1 MISAN
6 DVTFIVPIYKLGI
19 DRLNNLKFILPHIIK
34 TGARV
39 LVVEQ
44 VKESATS
51 LDLKEFNSE
60 HLLYV
65 SKSEEFHKTGIINW
79 AVRNHANTKYVWVND
94 VDFYMKFGNVFGVEW
109 TEDFIKPYSTGKKL
123 TSDDSTRILRGEKI
137 DVSYEDE
144 SAEYIS
150 LYSALSFIFN
160 KEAFLSIGGMD
171 ESLFGW
177 GKEDIEFSER
187 VKSKNIPIQEIDHKG
202 IHLYHPVGGDI
213 VADVI
218 TNTQTTLVEKDMAI
232 ITCYFNWCGFISPT
246 RNFNRFLRQMDILGY
261 PVYGVELSLN
271 DRFETTGRVGW
282 KQIRVDKKNICFQ
295 KEACINL
302 AEKLVPK
309 KYKKIAWIDPDFSF
323 TNTNWYNDT
332 SKKLDTFKLVQMYDK
347 GIGTDRFGRIDRI
360 HPSLMSMHGK
370 VSMVDWYHHP
380 GHPGGAWG
388 ANRNLWKW
396 GGLYPYAIMGG
407 GDTVFIYTIFGF
419 DFSGASYEH
428 LNIGENSTF
437 LEYINWKKKIMSYIK
452 PEDVS
457 YISGSFIHEWHGD
470 RDNRGYNTRHK
481 ILERIDLNTNVILN
495 NNRIIELRGISKRS
509 TYDQILG
516 YFENRDEDAFLSD
529 WKKYLTFRKK
539 ESLQ

>member
-19 DRLNNLKFILPHIIK
+19 DRLNNLKFILPNIIK

-60 HLLYV
+60 HLLYI

-79 AVRNHANTKYVWVND
+79 AVKNHANTKYVWVND

-144 SAEYIS
+144 STEYIS

-160 KEAFLSIGGMD
+160 KQAFLDIGGMD

-187 VKSKNIPIQEIDHKG
+187 VKSKNTPIQEFDYKG
-202 IHLYHPVGGDI
+202 IHLWHPIKNADLLLDNTYGSGG
-213 VADVI
+213 
-218 TNTQTTLVEKDMAI
+218 EKDMAI

-302 AEKLVPK
+302 AEKFVPK

-323 TNTNWYNDT
+323 TNPNWYNDT
-332 SKKLDTFKLVQMYDK
+332 SKKLDTLKLVQMYDK

-360 HPSLMSMHGK
+360 HPGLMSMHGK
-370 VSMVDWYHHP
+370 VPMVDWYHHP